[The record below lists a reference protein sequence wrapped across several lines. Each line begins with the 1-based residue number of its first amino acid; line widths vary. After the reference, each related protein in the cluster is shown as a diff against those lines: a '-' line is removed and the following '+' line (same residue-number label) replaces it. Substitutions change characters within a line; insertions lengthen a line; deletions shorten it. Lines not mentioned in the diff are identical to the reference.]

1 MATRTKKATAK
12 TAAKYSKA
20 SLVKS
25 AGFKPIERDILS
37 LKLDDK
43 VLYSL
48 DEAKKIIRNTKG
60 GI

>member
-1 MATRTKKATAK
+1 MATRTKKTTAK
-12 TAAKYSKA
+12 SVIKYNKA

>member
-1 MATRTKKATAK
+1 MATRRKKPATKIV
-12 TAAKYSKA
+12 AKYSKA
-20 SLVKS
+20 SLMKS

-37 LKLDDK
+37 LKLDDE

-48 DEAKKIIRNTKG
+48 DEAKKIIQNTKG

>member
-1 MATRTKKATAK
+1 MATRRKKPAAK
-12 TAAKYSKA
+12 TVAKYSKA

-25 AGFKPIERDILS
+25 SGFKPIERDILS

-48 DEAKKIIRNTKG
+48 DEAKKIIKETKG

>member
-1 MATRTKKATAK
+1 MATRTTKVTTK
-12 TAAKYSKA
+12 TVSKYSKA

>member
-1 MATRTKKATAK
+1 MATRTTKVTTK
-12 TAAKYSKA
+12 TVSKYTKD
-20 SLVKS
+20 SLVNS

-43 VLYSL
+43 ALYSL

>member
-1 MATRTKKATAK
+1 MATRAKKVTTKTVS
-12 TAAKYSKA
+12 KYSKT

-37 LKLDDK
+37 LKLDDE

-48 DEAKKIIRNTKG
+48 DEAKKIIKETKG

>member
-1 MATRTKKATAK
+1 MATGRKKPAAK
-12 TAAKYSKA
+12 TVTKHSKD